1 LRKKCVRLMDFNSIK
16 FDSMNRSRFFHS
28 PRAPLFTMLE
38 STCTYHVAKRSRFFV
53 HSRGGLFDGNV
64 IVFLSTRST
73 LSPHLNI
80 DLGGWRGV
88 GKFSSYC
95 DQREPCSVI
104 RRQRPVVECHA
115 LVTNSHLA
123 CRRSVNRS
131 AAFLWMDLLVRACV
145 SESWRMF
152 LAQ

>member
-1 LRKKCVRLMDFNSIK
+1 MVFPYILRWKCHIWLTWLTKVKKSCDPLGGTLFEKKCVRLMDFNSIK

-88 GKFSSYC
+88 GKFSSY
-95 DQREPCSVI
+95 S
-104 RRQRPVVECHA
+104 
-115 LVTNSHLA
+115 
-123 CRRSVNRS
+123 
-131 AAFLWMDLLVRACV
+131 FLKRDRIKVH
-145 SESWRMF
+145 
-152 LAQ
+152 QP